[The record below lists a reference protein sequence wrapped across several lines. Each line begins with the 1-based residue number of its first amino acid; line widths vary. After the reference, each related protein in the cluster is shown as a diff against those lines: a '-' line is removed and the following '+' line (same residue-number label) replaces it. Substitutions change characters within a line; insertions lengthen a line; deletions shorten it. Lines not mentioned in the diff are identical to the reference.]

1 MPRGK
6 PLSDDLRSVIINM
19 GMTQDILNIMQL
31 TGVKR
36 RTIER
41 IFADYRNKGTVMRE
55 HMYQEL
61 RGRKHSLTVRDTKVK
76 PLSSSSKHELI

>member
-6 PLSDDLRSVIINM
+6 PLSDDLRGVIINM
-19 GMTQDILNIMQL
+19 GMSQDIPNIVKL

-41 IFADYRNKGTVMRE
+41 IFADYRNKGTVMRG
-55 HMYQEL
+55 HMYKEL
-61 RGRKHSLTVRDTKVK
+61 RGRKHSLTVADTKVRSASS
-76 PLSSSSKHELI
+76 LS